1 MNSKA
6 RILIKKKNKK
16 KIVCLT
22 AYSKNIG
29 LIIDKYCDLILV
41 GDSMANVIYGMKN
54 THKLDLATIANHAKA
69 VRLGVK
75 KIFISYRYA
84 EGQLPKF
91 KPSKKKRKKIAQTNK
106 MRCSKNRK

>member
-6 RILIKKKNKK
+6 RILIKKKKK

-75 KIFISYRYA
+75 KSLLVIDMPKGSYPNSNLA
-84 EGQLPKF
+84 
-91 KPSKKKRKKIAQTNK
+91 KKTQKNCSNK
-106 MRCSKNRK
+106 QDAMQ